1 MPSEADA
8 DRRIG
13 IIAVSVLAR
22 LALAVG
28 TISPSGLISIIAL
41 DVETWTLHGARLI
54 AILRRSKGF
63 EDTLLVNGFVSE
75 VACCEE
81 SLGVCVIS
89 CELMFDAIFI
99 LAANAHFDLAEGH
112 LCECRVL
119 GIEGLDIFHWL
130 VPKTKIIGT
139 LIHIPDNQ
147 EKESVNLFGCGA
159 SFLLAQKYF
168 RSKQHSHGPSEHVPD
183 RYSNRQAWFYCCKHP
198 KTFTFPMPPRYQIV
212 EYCSLMEQQINDRPT
227 TLLPPDQSLTDLSRN
242 S

>member
-1 MPSEADA
+1 LPSEADA

-119 GIEGLDIFHWL
+119 GIEGLAVTTTSIEDALIRTPGLAEL
-130 VPKTKIIGT
+130 VET
-139 LIHIPDNQ
+139 LIGLCKLLIMA
-147 EKESVNLFGCGA
+147 SVPVFTLSHTIGA
-159 SFLLAQKYF
+159 
-168 RSKQHSHGPSEHVPD
+168 
-183 RYSNRQAWFYCCKHP
+183 
-198 KTFTFPMPPRYQIV
+198 
-212 EYCSLMEQQINDRPT
+212 
-227 TLLPPDQSLTDLSRN
+227 
-242 S
+242 